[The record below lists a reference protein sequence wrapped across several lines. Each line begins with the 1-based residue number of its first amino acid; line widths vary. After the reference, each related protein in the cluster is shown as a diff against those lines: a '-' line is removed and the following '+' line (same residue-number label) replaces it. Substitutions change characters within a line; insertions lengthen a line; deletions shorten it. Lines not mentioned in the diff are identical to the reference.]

1 MQDPRAASARGS
13 SARQETGVTTITI
26 AADSTPESMGRLKRE
41 LKAAEAKKR
50 AMALLLIAPL
60 AIFLLLIFVVPIGAL
75 LTRAAQN
82 PEIVTAL
89 PHTVSMLRGWDRK
102 TPPADA
108 AYGALAADLT
118 ATRDGEMMGALARR
132 LNTEIPGYRSL
143 VTKTAHAMPLADDA
157 GHPLTLTPAQVHA
170 KLVELDPR
178 WDDITYWQA
187 IAKNGSAYSP
197 FYLLASLD
205 HKQDAFGH
213 IIQTDPD
220 QQIYLA
226 VFSRTFVIG
235 AAVTIFTLLLGFPLA
250 YWISTLS
257 DRRANLVMIMV
268 LIPFWTSILVRVAAW
283 IVILQSEGLA
293 NKALI
298 GSGLIHD
305 PLSLLFNRVGVYIS
319 MTHILLPFMI
329 LPLYSVMKS
338 IPPTYQRAAISLG
351 SHPFAAFWRVYVP
364 QTYPGIGAGALLVF
378 ILAIGYYITPALLG
392 GPSDQMVSYYVAYF
406 TNVTINWGMAC
417 ALGGLLLAAT
427 LVLYVVYGR
436 FTRSQLSL
444 G

>member
-1 MQDPRAASARGS
+1 M
-13 SARQETGVTTITI
+13 TTITI
-26 AADSTPESMGRLKRE
+26 GTDSTPESTSRLKRE
-41 LKAAEAKKR
+41 LKAAEARKR
-50 AMALLLIAPL
+50 AMALLLVAPL

-82 PEIVTAL
+82 PEVANAL
-89 PHTVSMLRGWDRK
+89 PHTLQALSGWDRK
-102 TPPADA
+102 APPPDA
-108 AYGALAADLT
+108 AFAALATDLT
-118 ATRDGEMMGALARR
+118 AIADSDGMGALARR
-132 LNTEIPGYRSL
+132 LNVEIPGYRSL
-143 VTKTAHAMPLADDA
+143 VAKSARAMPFADDNNQ
-157 GHPLTLTPAQVHA
+157 PLHLSPRDTRA
-170 KLVELDPR
+170 KFVELDER
-178 WDDITYWQA
+178 WNDVAYWQA
-187 IAKNGSAYSP
+187 IAKNSGTLSP
-197 FYLLASLD
+197 FYLLAALD
-205 HKQDAFGH
+205 HKQDAFGR
-213 IIQTDPD
+213 IVPTDPD
-220 QQIYLA
+220 QQIYLK
-226 VFSRTFVIG
+226 VFGRTFVIG
-235 AAVTIFTLLLGFPLA
+235 AAVTIFTLLLGYPLA

-257 DRRANLVMIMV
+257 ERRANLVMILV

-283 IVILQSEGLA
+283 IVILQSEGLV

-298 GSGLIHD
+298 ASGLLND
-305 PLSLLFNRVGVYIS
+305 PLALLFNRTGVYIS

-364 QTYPGIGAGALLVF
+364 QTYPGVGAGALLVF

-392 GPSDQMVSYYVAYF
+392 GPNDQMVSYYVAYF

-427 LVLYVVYGR
+427 LVLYVIYGR
-436 FTRSQLSL
+436 FTRSSLSL

>member
-1 MQDPRAASARGS
+1 M
-13 SARQETGVTTITI
+13 TTMTI
-26 AADSTPESMGRLKRE
+26 AADPTPESTGRLKRE
-41 LKAAEAKKR
+41 LKAAESRKR

-82 PEIVTAL
+82 PEVANAL
-89 PHTVSMLRGWDRK
+89 PHTLSALSGWDRK
-102 TPPADA
+102 TPPPDA
-108 AYGALAADLT
+108 AFTALATDLT
-118 ATRDGEMMGALARR
+118 AIADSDGMGALARR
-132 LNTEIPGYRSL
+132 LNVEIPGYRSL
-143 VTKTAHAMPLADDA
+143 VAKSAHAMPFADDNSQ
-157 GHPLTLTPAQVHA
+157 PLQLTPAQLRA
-170 KLVELDPR
+170 KFVELDER
-178 WDDITYWQA
+178 WNDIAYWQA
-187 IAKNGSAYSP
+187 IAKNASTVSP

-205 HKQDAFGH
+205 HKQDAFGR
-213 IIQTDPD
+213 IIPTDPD
-220 QQIYLA
+220 QQIYLT
-226 VFSRTFVIG
+226 VFGRTFVIG
-235 AAVTIFTLLLGFPLA
+235 AVVTLLTLLLGYPLA
-250 YWISTLS
+250 YWVSTLS
-257 DRRANLVMIMV
+257 ERRANLVMILV

-283 IVILQSEGLA
+283 IVILQSEGLV
-293 NKALI
+293 NRALI
-298 GSGLIHD
+298 ASGLLHD
-305 PLSLLFNRVGVYIS
+305 PLALLFNRTGVYIS

-338 IPPTYQRAAISLG
+338 IPPTYQRAAVSLG

-392 GPSDQMVSYYVAYF
+392 GPNDQMVSYYVAYF

-427 LVLYVVYGR
+427 LVLYVIYGR
-436 FTRSQLSL
+436 FTRSSLSL

>member
-1 MQDPRAASARGS
+1 M
-13 SARQETGVTTITI
+13 TTMTI
-26 AADSTPESMGRLKRE
+26 AADSTPESNVRLKRE

-82 PEIVTAL
+82 PEVMNAL
-89 PHTVSMLRGWDRK
+89 PHTLNALSGWDRK
-102 TPPADA
+102 ALPPDA
-108 AYGALAADLT
+108 AYSALAVDLT
-118 ATRDGEMMGALARR
+118 AIADSDGMGALARR
-132 LNTEIPGYRSL
+132 LNVEIPGYRSL
-143 VTKTAHAMPLADDA
+143 VAKSAHAMPFVDDNSK
-157 GHPLTLTPAQVHA
+157 PLTLTPAQMHA
-170 KLVELDPR
+170 KFVELDER
-178 WDDITYWQA
+178 WNNVAYWQA
-187 IAKNGSAYSP
+187 IAKNSGAYSP

-205 HKQDAFGH
+205 HKQDGFGH
-213 IIQTDPD
+213 IIETDPD
-220 QQIYLA
+220 QQIYLH

-235 AAVTIFTLLLGFPLA
+235 AVVTFFALLLGYPLA

-257 DRRANLVMIMV
+257 DRRANLVMILV

-283 IVILQSEGLA
+283 IVILQSEGLV

-298 GSGLIHD
+298 ASGILHD
-305 PLSLLFNRVGVYIS
+305 PLSLLFNRTGVYIS

-392 GPSDQMVSYYVAYF
+392 GPNDQMVSYYVAYF

-427 LVLYVVYGR
+427 LVLYVIYGR
-436 FTRSQLSL
+436 FTRSSLSL

>member
-1 MQDPRAASARGS
+1 M
-13 SARQETGVTTITI
+13 TI
-26 AADSTPESMGRLKRE
+26 AADSTPESNVRLKRE

-82 PEIVTAL
+82 PEVINAL
-89 PHTVSMLRGWDRK
+89 PHTLNALSGWDRK
-102 TPPADA
+102 ALPPDT
-108 AYGALAADLT
+108 AYSALAVDLT
-118 ATRDGEMMGALARR
+118 AIADSDGMGALARR
-132 LNTEIPGYRSL
+132 LNVEIPGYRSL
-143 VTKTAHAMPLADDA
+143 VAKSAHAMPFVDDNSK
-157 GHPLTLTPAQVHA
+157 PLTLTPAQMHA
-170 KLVELDPR
+170 KFVELDER
-178 WDDITYWQA
+178 WNSVAYWQA
-187 IAKNGSAYSP
+187 IAKNSGAYSP

-205 HKQDAFGH
+205 HKQDGFGH
-213 IIQTDPD
+213 IIETDPD
-220 QQIYLA
+220 QQIYLH

-235 AAVTIFTLLLGFPLA
+235 AVVTFFALLLGYPLA

-257 DRRANLVMIMV
+257 DRRANLVMILV

-283 IVILQSEGLA
+283 IVILQSEGLV

-298 GSGLIHD
+298 ASGILHD
-305 PLSLLFNRVGVYIS
+305 PLSLLFNRTGVYIS

-392 GPSDQMVSYYVAYF
+392 GPNDQMVSYYVAYF

-427 LVLYVVYGR
+427 LVLYVIYGR
-436 FTRSQLSL
+436 FTRSSLSL

>member
-1 MQDPRAASARGS
+1 M
-13 SARQETGVTTITI
+13 TTVTI
-26 AADSTPESMGRLKRE
+26 AVDSTPESSNKLKRE
-41 LKAAEAKKR
+41 LKAAGAKKR

-75 LTRAAQN
+75 LTRAVQN
-82 PEIVTAL
+82 PEIATAL
-89 PHTVSMLRGWDRK
+89 PHTVAVLRDWDRK
-102 TPPADA
+102 SPPSDA
-108 AYGALAADLT
+108 AYAALATDLT
-118 ATRDGEMMGALARR
+118 AVSDGESMGALARR
-132 LNTEIPGYRSL
+132 LNTEIPGYRSM
-143 VTKTAHAMPLADDA
+143 VAKTARAMPLNDDA
-157 GHPLTLTPAQVHA
+157 GHALAPAQVHA
-170 KLVELDPR
+170 KFVEIDER
-178 WDDITYWQA
+178 WNDVAYWQA
-187 IAKNGSAYSP
+187 IAKNGGLYSP
-197 FYLLASLD
+197 FYVLASLD

-213 IIQTDPD
+213 IVQTNPE

-235 AAVTIFTLLLGFPLA
+235 AAVTIFALLLGYPLA

-257 DRRANLVMIMV
+257 ERRANLVMILV

-283 IVILQSEGLA
+283 IVILQSEGLV
-293 NKALI
+293 NKALM
-298 GSGLIHD
+298 GTGLIQA
-305 PLSLLFNRVGVYIS
+305 PLALLFNRAGVYIS

-364 QTYPGIGAGALLVF
+364 QTYPGVGAGALLTF

-392 GPSDQMVSYYVAYF
+392 GPNDQMVSYYVAYF
-406 TNVTINWGMAC
+406 TNTTINWGMAC
-417 ALGGLLLAAT
+417 ALGTLLLAAT
-427 LVLYVVYGR
+427 LVLYVIYGR
-436 FTRSQLSL
+436 FTRSSLSL

>member
-1 MQDPRAASARGS
+1 LT
-13 SARQETGVTTITI
+13 QEKPVTTITI
-26 AADSTPESMGRLKRE
+26 AADPAPESTNKLKRE

-60 AIFLLLIFVVPIGAL
+60 ALFLLMIFVVPIGAL
-75 LTRAAQN
+75 LTRAVQN
-82 PEIVTAL
+82 PEIATAL
-89 PHTVSMLRGWDRK
+89 PHTITALRDWDRK
-102 TPPADA
+102 SVPTDA
-108 AYGALAADLT
+108 AYAALATDLT
-118 ATRDGEMMGALARR
+118 AVADGEAMGALARR

-143 VTKTAHAMPLADDA
+143 VAKTARAMPLNDGA
-157 GHPLTLTPAQVHA
+157 GHALPPAQVKA
-170 KLVELDPR
+170 KILEVDER
-178 WDDITYWQA
+178 WGDAKYWQA
-187 IAKNGSAYSP
+187 IAKNGSTISP

-213 IIQTDPD
+213 IIPTDPE

-235 AAVTIFTLLLGFPLA
+235 FAVTVFALLLGYPLA
-250 YWISTLS
+250 YWISTLNE
-257 DRRANLVMIMV
+257 RRANLVMILV

-283 IVILQSEGLA
+283 IVILQSEGLV

-305 PLSLLFNRVGVYIS
+305 PLALLFNRVGVYIS

-392 GPSDQMVSYYVAYF
+392 GPNDQMVSYYVAYF

-427 LVLYVVYGR
+427 LVLYVIYGR
-436 FTRSQLSL
+436 FTRSNVSL

>member
-1 MQDPRAASARGS
+1 M
-13 SARQETGVTTITI
+13 TTMTI
-26 AADSTPESMGRLKRE
+26 AADSTPESSNKLKRE
-41 LKAAEAKKR
+41 LKAAEARKR
-50 AMALLLIAPL
+50 AMALLLVAPL

-75 LTRAAQN
+75 LTRAVQN
-82 PEIVTAL
+82 PEIATAL
-89 PHTVSMLRGWDRK
+89 PHTVTVLRDWDRK
-102 TPPADA
+102 SPPSDA
-108 AYGALAADLT
+108 AFAALATDLT
-118 ATRDGEMMGALARR
+118 AVADGESMGALARR
-132 LNTEIPGYRSL
+132 LNTEIPGYRSM
-143 VTKTAHAMPLADDA
+143 VAKTARAMPLNDDA
-157 GHPLTLTPAQVHA
+157 GHALAPAQIRA
-170 KLVELDPR
+170 KLVEIDER
-178 WDDITYWQA
+178 WNDVTYWQA
-187 IAKNGSAYSP
+187 IAKNGSRYSP
-197 FYLLASLD
+197 FYLLAALD
-205 HKQDAFGH
+205 HKQDAFGN
-213 IIQTDPD
+213 IVPTDPE

-235 AAVTIFTLLLGFPLA
+235 AVVTLCALLLGYPLA

-257 DRRANLVMIMV
+257 ERRANLVMILV

-283 IVILQSEGLA
+283 IVILQSEGLV

-298 GSGLIHD
+298 GSGLIQA
-305 PLSLLFNRVGVYIS
+305 PLALLFNRVGVYIS

-392 GPSDQMVSYYVAYF
+392 GPNDQMVSYYVAYF

-427 LVLYVVYGR
+427 LVLYVIYGR
-436 FTRSQLSL
+436 FTRSSLSL